1 MGLLMTLH
9 PWKVRLGC
17 TPAVHPDLWNL
28 CMDREDTRSG
38 KYAGSRRPLMQH
50 CVRRG
55 NGQECQRNHSFH
67 ILHCGQEFQHCL
79 NGHAVNHQYKHLYT
93 SYNSPAFCWGFFP
106 CFDGTLK
113 WEIMRSSLR
122 DNPSV
127 TLMGGFGLWI
137 NSLRSA
143 DSVLWRVVS
152 PGALAAWQVPHL
164 TEARLNV
171 LDRSIALPGV
181 LHWQQNA

>member
-1 MGLLMTLH
+1 MSLLLTWH
-9 PWKVRLGC
+9 PWKVRLDC

-28 CMDREDTRSG
+28 CIDTEDARSG
-38 KYAGSRRPLMQH
+38 KYAGSRRPLRQH
-50 CVRRG
+50 SMRRG
-55 NGQECQRNHSFH
+55 NGQECQCNHSFH
-67 ILHCGQEFQHCL
+67 ILRSSIVWMVVPLIININTCKL
-79 NGHAVNHQYKHLYT
+79 NIIHR
-93 SYNSPAFCWGFFP
+93 AFCWGFSP

-113 WEIMRSSLR
+113 AGDHEVFLFH
-122 DNPSV
+122 DNRSV
-127 TLMGGFGLWI
+127 TLMGGFGLCI

-171 LDRSIALPGV
+171 LDSSIALPGV
-181 LHWQQNA
+181 LQWQQNA